1 MLPLSPPVHDTLAWQ
16 AGPISPNT
24 VQAMHVL
31 FACPH
36 NNPAD
41 WLPGLAEH
49 LPDCK
54 ISVWDPSGPPSG
66 ADVAL
71 VWKPPAALFEHET
84 KLKALF
90 NLGAGV
96 DALLQ
101 MDLPPHIQ
109 IVRLEDAG
117 MAVQMAEYALY
128 ALLRVSRG
136 FGRYERDQA
145 ETRWAPMPGTRRAQW
160 PVGVLGLGEMG
171 GRVAQAIAAFD
182 YPVIGWSRSPRRMQ
196 GIQTYA
202 GTGQLAGFLRRTRV
216 LVNVLPLTQETAG
229 ILNRQ
234 TLSQLMPGAHIINMG
249 RGGHVNEP
257 DLLALLDE
265 GKIEGATLDVFETE
279 PLPSGNPL
287 WKHPR
292 VHVTPHIA
300 ASTLREE
307 AIAQIAAKVHRL
319 ARGEQITGVVTPQ
332 RGY

>member
-1 MLPLSPPVHDTLAWQ
+1 
-16 AGPISPNT
+16 
-24 VQAMHVL
+24 MHVL

-36 NNPAD
+36 NDPAD
-41 WLPGLAEH
+41 WLPGLAAE

-84 KLKALF
+84 RLKALF

-117 MAVQMAEYALY
+117 MAVQMAEYALF
-128 ALLRVSRG
+128 ALLRVSRA
-136 FGRYERDQA
+136 FGQYERDQA
-145 ETRWAPMPGTRRAQW
+145 AKRWAPQPGLRRAQW

-171 GRVAQAIAAFD
+171 GRVARSIAAFD
-182 YPVIGWSRSPRRMQ
+182 YPVAGWSRSARAVE

-202 GTGQLAGFLRRTRV
+202 GSEQLPEFLRRTRV
-216 LVNVLPLTQETAG
+216 LVNVLPLTPDTSG
-229 ILNRQ
+229 ILDRRL
-234 TLSQLMPGAHIINMG
+234 LSQLMPGAHLINVG
-249 RGGHVNEP
+249 RGGHLNEA

-265 GKIEGATLDVFETE
+265 GKLDGATLDVFETE
-279 PLPSGNPL
+279 PLPPDHPF
-287 WKHPR
+287 WTHPR

-300 ASTLREE
+300 ASTLRDE
-307 AIAQIAAKVHRL
+307 AIAQIAAKVRRL
-319 ARGEQITGVVTPQ
+319 ARGEPITGVVAPQ

>member
-1 MLPLSPPVHDTLAWQ
+1 
-16 AGPISPNT
+16 
-24 VQAMHVL
+24 MHVL

-41 WLPGLAEH
+41 WLPGLTAE
-49 LPDCK
+49 LPDCQ

-84 KLKALF
+84 GLKALF

-101 MDLPPHIQ
+101 MDLPPRIQ

-128 ALLRVSRG
+128 ALLRASRG
-136 FGRYERDQA
+136 FGQYERDQVA
-145 ETRWAPMPGTRRAQW
+145 SRWAPQPGLRREQW

-171 GRVAQAIAAFD
+171 GRVAQSIAAFD
-182 YPVIGWSRSPRRMQ
+182 YPVLGWSRSGRAVDGVQ
-196 GIQTYA
+196 AYA
-202 GTGQLAGFLRRTRV
+202 GADQLPEFLRRTRV
-216 LVNVLPLTQETAG
+216 LVNVLPLTPETTG
-229 ILNRQ
+229 ILNREL
-234 TLSQLMPGAHIINMG
+234 LSQLMPGAHLVNVG
-249 RGGHVNEP
+249 RGGHLNEA
-257 DLLALLDE
+257 DLLALLEE
-265 GKIEGATLDVFETE
+265 GALDGATLDVFDTE
-279 PLPSGNPL
+279 PLPAGHPF
-287 WKHPR
+287 WTHPR

-300 ASTLREE
+300 ASTLRAE
-307 AIAQIAAKVHRL
+307 AIAQIAAKIRRL
-319 ARGEQITGVVTPQ
+319 ARGEPISGVVGAK

>member
-1 MLPLSPPVHDTLAWQ
+1 
-16 AGPISPNT
+16 
-24 VQAMHVL
+24 MHVL

-36 NNPAD
+36 NDPAD
-41 WLPGLAEH
+41 WLPGLTAE

-71 VWKPPAALFEHET
+71 VWKPPAALIEHET
-84 KLKALF
+84 GLKALF

-117 MAVQMAEYALY
+117 MGVQMAEYALY
-128 ALLRVSRG
+128 ALLRVSRR
-136 FGRYERDQA
+136 FGQYERDQA
-145 ETRWAPMPGTRRAQW
+145 EQRWAPQPGLRREQW

-171 GRVAQAIAAFD
+171 GRVAQSIAAFD
-182 YPVIGWSRSPRRMQ
+182 YPVLGWSRSPRTVA
-196 GIQTYA
+196 GVQTYA
-202 GTGQLAGFLRRTRV
+202 GTEQLPAFLRRTRV
-216 LVNVLPLTQETAG
+216 LVNVLPLTPETTG
-229 ILNRQ
+229 ILDRAI
-234 TLSQLMPGAHIINMG
+234 LSQLMPGAHLINVG
-249 RGGHVNEP
+249 RGGHVNEA

-265 GKIEGATLDVFETE
+265 GKLDGATLDVFDTE
-279 PLPSGNPL
+279 PLPAGHPL
-287 WKHPR
+287 WSHPR

-300 ASTLREE
+300 ASTLRAE
-307 AIAQIAAKVHRL
+307 AIAQIAAKIRRL
-319 ARGEQITGVVTPQ
+319 ARGEPISGVVAPQ

>member
-1 MLPLSPPVHDTLAWQ
+1 
-16 AGPISPNT
+16 
-24 VQAMHVL
+24 MHVL

-41 WLPGLAEH
+41 WLPGLTAE
-49 LPDCK
+49 LPDCQ

-71 VWKPPAALFEHET
+71 VWKPPAALLEHET
-84 KLKALF
+84 GLKALF

-117 MAVQMAEYALY
+117 MAVQMAEYALF

-136 FGRYERDQA
+136 FGQYERDQLA
-145 ETRWAPMPGTRRAQW
+145 SRWAPQPGLRREQW

-171 GRVAQAIAAFD
+171 GRVAQSIAAFD
-182 YPVIGWSRSPRRMQ
+182 YPVLGWSRSGRAVD

-202 GTGQLAGFLRRTRV
+202 GADQLPEFLRRTRV
-216 LVNVLPLTQETAG
+216 LVNVLPLTPETTG
-229 ILNRQ
+229 ILNREL
-234 TLSQLMPGAHIINMG
+234 LSQLMPGAHLVNVG
-249 RGGHVNEP
+249 RGGHLNEA
-257 DLLALLDE
+257 DLLALLED
-265 GKIEGATLDVFETE
+265 GTLDGATLDVFDTE
-279 PLPSGNPL
+279 PLPAGHPF
-287 WKHPR
+287 WTHPR

-300 ASTLREE
+300 ASTLRAE
-307 AIAQIAAKVHRL
+307 AIAQIAAKIRRL
-319 ARGEQITGVVTPQ
+319 ARGEPISGVVAAK